1 MGMIRTLLAAV
12 VHKPWEDEDD
22 ESPVI
27 GEGAPEEYE
36 FRVNPEESKVAIWV
50 PNKGKWFVFTDF
62 VVLDTAPLMTDKF
75 DRWHQFLEVDL
86 DLEP

>member
-1 MGMIRTLLAAV
+1 MGLIRTLLAAV
-12 VHKPWEDEDD
+12 IHKPWEDEDD

-27 GEGAPEEYE
+27 GEGAPKEYE
-36 FRVNPEESKVAIWV
+36 FRVRPDGERIAVWV
-50 PNKGKWFVFTDF
+50 PTVGKWIEFANV
-62 VVLDTAPLMTDKF
+62 VVLNSEPLLTSRY